1 MKHSC
6 LFVIFA
12 IQVALL
18 SPVHAQDTAEMLKA
32 VILVR
37 STIPEDARTARYLGT
52 MRQSNGV
59 VIDSNGLILT
69 IGYAIVE
76 AETVEVIG
84 SDGKAVS
91 ATFVGYDIESGF
103 GLIRANKPLEVTPMK
118 LGNSSA
124 IKVGD
129 LLLLASY
136 AGPGEVQGARVIARQ
151 EFVGYW
157 EYLLED
163 AIFTS
168 PPYADFGGAAL
179 VDRDGRL
186 VGIGSLF
193 TEVSVPGSGYV
204 PCNMFIPIDRLKP
217 ILGDLLA
224 AGRSS
229 DPQKPWLGIQ
239 AEETHGRVSVIR
251 VSSGGPAEQAGV
263 QPGDLILAVNDK
275 AISGLADFYRKVR
288 ALGAAGVDVHLS
300 IRRGAQV
307 KEITVHSADRYE
319 FLRMPPRTLMLTSHG
334 KNEIGSLTMSSP
346 GMETEGPPW
355 WPIIISME
363 PGLPPTAETAEV
375 STGSLRGY

>member
-6 LFVIFA
+6 LFVLFA

-18 SPVHAQDTAEMLKA
+18 SPVHAQDTPEILKA
-32 VILVR
+32 VLLVR

-76 AETVEVIG
+76 AETIEVIG
-84 SDGKAVS
+84 SDGEAVS
-91 ATFVGYDIESGF
+91 ATFVGNDIESGF
-103 GLIRANKPLEVTPMK
+103 GLIRANNPLEVTPME
-118 LGNSSA
+118 LGNSSE

-168 PPYADFGGAAL
+168 PPYGDFGGAAL
-179 VDRDGRL
+179 VDRGGRL

-193 TEVSVPGSGYV
+193 TQVSVPGSGY
-204 PCNMFIPIDRLKP
+204 
-217 ILGDLLA
+217 
-224 AGRSS
+224 
-229 DPQKPWLGIQ
+229 
-239 AEETHGRVSVIR
+239 ET
-251 VSSGGPAEQAGV
+251 
-263 QPGDLILAVNDK
+263 
-275 AISGLADFYRKVR
+275 
-288 ALGAAGVDVHLS
+288 
-300 IRRGAQV
+300 
-307 KEITVHSADRYE
+307 
-319 FLRMPPRTLMLTSHG
+319 
-334 KNEIGSLTMSSP
+334 
-346 GMETEGPPW
+346 
-355 WPIIISME
+355 
-363 PGLPPTAETAEV
+363 
-375 STGSLRGY
+375 

>member
-1 MKHSC
+1 MKHSF
-6 LFVIFA
+6 LLVIFA
-12 IQVALL
+12 ILVALL
-18 SPVHAQDTAEMLKA
+18 SPVRAQDTAEILKA

-69 IGYAIVE
+69 IGYAIAE
-76 AETVEVIG
+76 AETIEVID
-84 SDGKAVS
+84 SDGKVVS
-91 ATFVGYDIESGF
+91 ATFVGYDIDSGF

-118 LGNSSA
+118 PGNSSE

-193 TEVSVPGSGYV
+193 TQVSVPGSGYV
-204 PCNMFIPIDRLKP
+204 PCNMFVPIDRLKP

-224 AGRSS
+224 TGRSS
-229 DPQKPWLGIQ
+229 GPQKPWLGIQ

-275 AISGLADFYRKVR
+275 AISGLADFYRKVW
-288 ALGAAGVDVHLS
+288 ALGGAGVDVHLS

-307 KEITVHSADRYE
+307 RKITVHSADRYE
-319 FLRMPPRTLMLTSHG
+319 FLRMPPRTLMWTSHG
-334 KNEIGSLTMSSP
+334 TNEIGSLTMSSP
-346 GMETEGPPW
+346 GMESEGSPW
-355 WPIIISME
+355 SPIIIPIE
-363 PGLPPTAETAEV
+363 PGLPSGFLP
-375 STGSLRGY
+375 GYE

>member
-1 MKHSC
+1 LPALLLLEGQGRDRSYLMKHSC

-12 IQVALL
+12 ILVALL
-18 SPVHAQDTAEMLKA
+18 SPVHAQDTAEILKA

-37 STIPEDARTARYLGT
+37 STVPEDARTARYLGT
-52 MRQSNGV
+52 VRQTNGV

-76 AETVEVIG
+76 AETIEVIG
-84 SDGKAVS
+84 SDGKVVS
-91 ATFVGYDIESGF
+91 ATYVGYDIDSGF

-118 LGNSSA
+118 LGNSSE

-151 EFVGYW
+151 EFVGNW

-163 AIFTS
+163 A
-168 PPYADFGGAAL
+168 ADFGGAAL

-186 VGIGSLF
+186 VGIGSLL
-193 TEVSVPGSGYV
+193 TQVSVPGSGYV
-204 PCNMFIPIDRLKP
+204 PCNMFVPIDRLKP

-224 AGRSS
+224 RGRSS

-239 AEETHGRVSVIR
+239 AEEKHGRVSVIR
-251 VSSGGPAEQAGV
+251 VSSGGPGEQAGV
-263 QPGDLILAVNDK
+263 KPGDLILAVNDK

-288 ALGAAGVDVHLS
+288 ALGGAGVDVHLS

-307 KEITVHSADRYE
+307 REITVHSADRYE
-319 FLRMPPRTLMLTSHG
+319 FLRMPPRTLMWTSHG
-334 KNEIGSLTMSSP
+334 TNEIGSLTLSSP
-346 GMETEGPPW
+346 GMESEGPPW
-355 WPIIISME
+355 SPIIIPS
-363 PGLPPTAETAEV
+363 
-375 STGSLRGY
+375 

>member
-18 SPVHAQDTAEMLKA
+18 SPVHAQDKAEILKA

-52 MRQSNGV
+52 IRQCNGV
-59 VIDSNGLILT
+59 IIDSTGLILT

-76 AETVEVIG
+76 AETIEVIG
-84 SDGKAVS
+84 SDGKVVS
-91 ATFVGYDIESGF
+91 ATLVGYDIDSGF

-118 LGNSSA
+118 LGNSSE

-136 AGPGEVQGARVIARQ
+136 AGPGEVQGTRVIARQ

-179 VDRDGRL
+179 VNRDGRL

-193 TEVSVPGSGYV
+193 TRVSVPGSGSV
-204 PCNMFIPIDRLKP
+204 PCNMFIPIDRLKQ
-217 ILGDLLA
+217 ILADLLVT
-224 AGRSS
+224 GRSS
-229 DPQKPWLGIQ
+229 DPRKPWLGIQ
-239 AEETHGRVSVIR
+239 AEERQGRVSVIR
-251 VSSGGPAEQAGV
+251 ISSGGPGEQAGV
-263 QPGDLILAVNDK
+263 QPGDRILTVNDK
-275 AISGLADFYRKVR
+275 AINGLADFYRKVW
-288 ALGAAGVDVHLS
+288 ALGGVGVDVHLS
-300 IRRGAQV
+300 IRRGSRV
-307 KEITVHSADRYE
+307 REITVHSADRYE
-319 FLRMPPRTLMLTSHG
+319 FLRMPPRTLIRTSHG
-334 KNEIGSLTMSSP
+334 TNEIRSLTMSSS
-346 GMETEGPPW
+346 GMETEKAPCK
-355 WPIIISME
+355 S
-363 PGLPPTAETAEV
+363 LSPTFKSIDAYQIFSPRDPRA
-375 STGSLRGY
+375 